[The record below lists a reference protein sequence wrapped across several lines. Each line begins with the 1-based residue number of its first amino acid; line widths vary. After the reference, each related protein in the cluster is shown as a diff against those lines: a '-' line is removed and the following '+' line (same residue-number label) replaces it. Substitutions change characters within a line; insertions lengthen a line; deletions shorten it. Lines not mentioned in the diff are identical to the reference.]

1 MEYGIQVQRS
11 REMRPRSGF
20 TLIEVLVALAV
31 FGVLSVLAYMSL
43 AQTLANSDMLTTRMD
58 RLQSIQ
64 RTMSFLSSE
73 LLQTAPRPVRVE
85 LGQAPIPAL
94 QSSFASDFALQITHG
109 GWPNVAGTPRSTL
122 QRTAYRVED
131 GELVRYHWNV
141 LDRTVNSVP
150 IGTVML
156 EDVDSLTFR
165 FLQNDGEWIDQW
177 PPLVAQGA
185 PPLRVLPRAVEVLLV
200 LPDEGEVSRV
210 IEVSP

>member
-1 MEYGIQVQRS
+1 
-11 REMRPRSGF
+11 MRPRSGF

-122 QRTAYRVED
+122 QRTAYRIED

>member
-1 MEYGIQVQRS
+1 
-11 REMRPRSGF
+11 MRRRSGF

-122 QRTAYRVED
+122 QRTAYRIED

-150 IGTVML
+150 IGTIML
-156 EDVDSLTFR
+156 EEVDSLTFR
-165 FLQNDGEWIDQW
+165 FLQNDGEWTDQW

-185 PPLRVLPRAVEVLLV
+185 PPLRVLPRAVEILLV

>member
-1 MEYGIQVQRS
+1 
-11 REMRPRSGF
+11 MRQKSGF

-122 QRTAYRVED
+122 QRTAYRIED